1 MRTPEHDRAPGRTA
15 EGREDQVDAGSST
28 SLPSAGDKARLNW
41 PAILAL
47 AVPLVE
53 QETVLVGVPP
63 SLRRV
68 HYLLVSSPAAVAL
81 GYANTL
87 NCYKTLSRKTTQARD
102 LDAFPQLIDQTRTV
116 EYSSGWTSAKA
127 MIQALASSYSLNREQ
142 HLDVQVV
149 LIAEKAGVVPL
160 LTSRYRWLPVTAS
173 RGYVSVSHARK
184 IAALV
189 SPDREAVGIYVGD
202 YDPTGLDIDRALGER
217 LPFPLR
223 RVALTADQIAEHRLP
238 PAPAKATDSRTRRME
253 AEQGAAMQVEIDA
266 LPSAELFAT
275 IDAALS
281 EHAGVSVRADGTPDW
296 PDVDAVEAEQRRWL
310 RDLAAGAR

>member
-1 MRTPEHDRAPGRTA
+1 
-15 EGREDQVDAGSST
+15 
-28 SLPSAGDKARLNW
+28 
-41 PAILAL
+41 
-47 AVPLVE
+47 VPLVV
-53 QETVLVGVPP
+53 QETALVGVPP

-102 LDAFPQLIDQTRTV
+102 LDTFPHLVDQTRTV
-116 EYSSGWTSAKA
+116 EHSAGWSSAKK
-127 MIQALASSYSLNREQ
+127 MIQALASSFALNREQ
-142 HLDVQVV
+142 YLDVQVV

-160 LTSRYRWLPVTAS
+160 LTSRYGWLPVTAS

-189 SPDREAVGIYVGD
+189 DHDRKAVGIYVGD

-223 RVALTADQIAEHRLP
+223 RVALTSEQVTEHRLP
-238 PAPAKATDSRTRRME
+238 PAPAKASDSRTRRMQ
-253 AEQGAAMQVEIDA
+253 AEHGTAMQVEIDA
-266 LPSAELFAT
+266 LPSAVLFDT

-281 EHAGVSVRADGTPDW
+281 EHAGLIVRPDGTPDW
-296 PDVDAVEAEQRRWL
+296 PEVDQAEAEQRQWL

>member
-1 MRTPEHDRAPGRTA
+1 MRAEHGAATDLDGGDKAGGAVPS
-15 EGREDQVDAGSST
+15 VDASS
-28 SLPSAGDKARLNW
+28 DKARLNW

-47 AVPLVE
+47 AAPLVE
-53 QETVLVGVPP
+53 RETALVGVAP

-68 HYLLVSSPAAVAL
+68 HYLLVSSPAATSL

-102 LDAFPQLIDQTRTV
+102 LDTFPHLIDQTRSV
-116 EYSSGWTSAKA
+116 EIAPGWTSAQS
-127 MIQALASSYSLNREQ
+127 MLRALAASFTLNRDQ

-173 RGYVSVSHARK
+173 RGYVSVSHARR
-184 IAALV
+184 IAELV
-189 SPDREAVGIYVGD
+189 TADREAVGIYVGD

-223 RVALTADQIAEHRLP
+223 RVALTAEQIAEHRLP
-238 PAPAKATDSRTRRME
+238 PAPAKATDSRTRRMQ
-253 AEQGAAMQVEIDA
+253 AEHGTAMQVEIDA
-266 LPSAELFAT
+266 LPSAALFST
-275 IDAALS
+275 IDAALARY
-281 EHAGVSVRADGTPDW
+281 AGVIVRADGLPDW
-296 PDVDAVEAEQRRWL
+296 PDVDQAEAEQRQWL
-310 RDLAAGAR
+310 QDLAAGAR